1 MIDQKNLLIISNF
14 IFKSIVFKFT
24 NFFLLIKTKLY
35 WNLKY
40 WMENKNMIK
49 NLNGD
54 QPVF

>member
-1 MIDQKNLLIISNF
+1 MIDQINLLIISNF

-24 NFFLLIKTKLY
+24 IFFLLIKTKLY